1 MSTVPPARVGRK
13 VRTSSATRVVLSR
26 GMLIG
31 MLLCHKRAVRA
42 RSGSRDMCNALVIC
56 DCDCALEGIM
66 KLPRRKLL
74 RLATGVAALPVL
86 SRLAGAQSYPSRP
99 VRIVAAFA
107 AGGGVDITARLIGQW
122 LSDRLGQSFVV
133 ENRPG
138 AGGNIGTEA
147 VVNAPPDGHTLLLAT
162 VPNAVNATLYEKL
175 NFNFIRDIAPVAGI
189 IRVSMVILVHPSV
202 PAKTVPELI
211 AYAKR
216 NPGKVNM
223 ASAGAGSAPHMAGEL
238 FNFMA
243 GVNMVHVPYRGQGPA
258 LSDLLGGQVQVFFAT
273 TPGTSDFA
281 RTGKLRALA
290 VTSPTRAEGFSEL
303 PRVGDFVPG
312 YEASQWYGIAAP
324 KNTPVEVV
332 DKLNREINAALS
344 DPAMRAKFAEIGGEP
359 LAGSPSEFGRLIA
372 EETEK
377 WGKVVKFTGL
387 KPERPGGGSR
397 DAAATAPRRSRELYH
412 CQLGQTQRDGGAVAA
427 ASRWF

>member
-1 MSTVPPARVGRK
+1 
-13 VRTSSATRVVLSR
+13 
-26 GMLIG
+26 
-31 MLLCHKRAVRA
+31 
-42 RSGSRDMCNALVIC
+42 
-56 DCDCALEGIM
+56 
-66 KLPRRKLL
+66 
-74 RLATGVAALPVL
+74 
-86 SRLAGAQSYPSRP
+86 
-99 VRIVAAFA
+99 
-107 AGGGVDITARLIGQW
+107 
-122 LSDRLGQSFVV
+122 VV

-138 AGGNIGTEA
+138 AGGNLGTEG
-147 VVNAPPDGHTLLLAT
+147 VVNAPPDGYTLLLAT
-162 VPNAVNATLYEKL
+162 LPNAVNATLYEKL
-175 NFNFIRDIAPVAGI
+175 NFNFIRDTAPVAGI
-189 IRVSMVILVHPSV
+189 IRVVMVILVHPSV
-202 PAKTVPELI
+202 PAKSVPELI
-211 AYAKR
+211 AYAKA
-216 NPGKVNM
+216 NPGKINM

-273 TPGTSDFA
+273 TPGTSDFV

-290 VTSPTRAEGFSEL
+290 VTSPTRAEGFSDL

-344 DPAMRAKFAEIGGEP
+344 DPKMSAKLAEIGGEP

-387 KPERPGGGSR
+387 KPE
-397 DAAATAPRRSRELYH
+397 
-412 CQLGQTQRDGGAVAA
+412 
-427 ASRWF
+427 